1 MNSLRART
9 KRETNGTRHEKAE
22 TPLLYN
28 STSLRKRH
36 QVAQEEEGH
45 EGWGRGEK
53 DKAVKKETQ
62 NMNSLRAR
70 TMRETN
76 GTRHE
81 KAETQLLQHH
91 VTAETA
97 LLAQEEEGYE
107 GWGRG

>member
-1 MNSLRART
+1 
-9 KRETNGTRHEKAE
+9 
-22 TPLLYN
+22 
-28 STSLRKRH
+28 
-36 QVAQEEEGH
+36 
-45 EGWGRGEK
+45 
-53 DKAVKKETQ
+53 
-62 NMNSLRAR
+62 MNSLRAR